1 MKTASLLSAM
11 DLSATGLMAQRNRM
25 NAIAQNIANSETTR
39 TPEGGPYRRRITIL
53 SELGRSN
60 EFKTLFTGEKLKLMA
75 TNETHLDPVY
85 ERRDQELFGG
95 VEASE
100 SIDQAPPRLVY
111 DPSHPDANEEGYVE
125 MPNVN
130 IVNEM
135 VDMISA
141 SRSYEANVTAINAF
155 KSMARQALQI

>member
-1 MKTASLLSAM
+1 MKATPLFSAM

-25 NAIAQNIANSETTR
+25 NAIAQNIANTETTR
-39 TPEGGPYRRRITIL
+39 TQEGGPYRRRITIL
-53 SELGRSN
+53 SELGSST

-75 TNETHLDPVY
+75 TDEAHLDPVY
-85 ERRDQELFGG
+85 ARRDQELFGG

-100 SIDQAPPRLVY
+100 AIDEASPRLVY

>member
-1 MKTASLLSAM
+1 MKATPLFSAM

-25 NAIAQNIANSETTR
+25 NAIAQNIANTETTR
-39 TPEGGPYRRRITIL
+39 TQEGGPYRRRITIL
-53 SELGRSN
+53 SELGRST

-75 TNETHLDPVY
+75 TDEAHLDPVY
-85 ERRDQELFGG
+85 ARCGQELFGG

-111 DPSHPDANEEGYVE
+111 DPNHPDANEEGYVE